1 MQDEQHEE
9 LPPSPSFE
17 TLDSLRQDNDNEAI
31 QPPNA
36 PSPILERRVASS
48 DAFPPQLSSRHR
60 CGEGSNA
67 PSLLNLNRQLEDLSR
82 DIQQLNARC
91 RSDSMPNINK
101 TPLRPQH
108 LLPEKQLQLLKQR
121 LPHLNSALSAR
132 GASTPSRT
140 GRESSQRRQDALP
153 TVSPSPPRSRCATS
167 VTRPYQSKQET
178 PCSSRVFPGR
188 ASERPIASPSSPSI
202 AANMDSVTP
211 AAVTEDP
218 QADGKQCAIMRT
230 RGGRIRVVV
239 RKRPLPPDEN
249 SCDCVSMDPPN
260 VKVAV
265 RKQRVDL
272 TEYAD
277 VNDFTFDDAFG
288 EDKHNEHVF
297 NSCCKELLET
307 TLQGGSASCF
317 AYGQTGSGKTHTMLG
332 NSGERGLYILAA
344 AAIFSSL
351 EKDQEVYASLYEI
364 YCNSLFDLLNN
375 RSPVVVREDHN
386 RRMQITGLTWHAV
399 TSAEELQLLINSGAD
414 QRSTGSTTA
423 NERSSRSHAVLTIQV
438 RDREDNRFCGTLN
451 LVDLAGSE
459 RAADTATND
468 RQTRQEGAE
477 INKSLLALKE
487 CIRALDE
494 KKKHV
499 PFRGSK
505 LTEILRDSFIGN
517 SRTVMIANISAS
529 SQNYEHTLNTLR
541 YAFRVK
547 GLSIVNFEPS
557 RARNAPR
564 PLKPIVPDVNP
575 AQGVPLMSG
584 VPSRTTPG
592 RRRTASSN
600 VTSHAAAGAAAPPA
614 ASHAKGYNS
623 MVPVT
628 TRRNVSSNNTP
639 FNLRNNAGSPFRG
652 GAQGNNVDSRADDEQ
667 VAEYVRRLTREKVM
681 NILPQTKLNEAREQP
696 SPKNDYSLQDESCSF
711 SFNHEL
717 MKELEDRVVEE
728 IKAELTKAIKDVLL
742 KRDKTFLR
750 LRREKALL
758 MRANTELEK
767 RMADCPHC
775 KGQAIRP
782 VQQQPN

>member
-1 MQDEQHEE
+1 MQKSIQDEVRFSSSPRVLRSASRDTHKEMEE
-9 LPPSPSFE
+9 LPNASSP
-17 TLDSLRQDNDNEAI
+17 LLM
-31 QPPNA
+31 
-36 PSPILERRVASS
+36 RRVASL
-48 DAFPPQLSSRHR
+48 DALPPRPSSRHPR
-60 CGEGSNA
+60 SEGDSA
-67 PSLLNLNRQLEDLSR
+67 PSVLNPNRQLEDLSR
-82 DIQQLNARC
+82 DTQLLNAYGG
-91 RSDSMPNINK
+91 SDSMPGINK
-101 TPLRPQH
+101 IPVKSFQQH
-108 LLPEKQLQLLKQR
+108 LQGRQFHFAKHR
-121 LPHLNSALSAR
+121 LPQLSNVQSARSVSTPARKGRQSPRCRYNALPALSSSPPRTRR
-132 GASTPSRT
+132 GASFARPYPNKPGTPQSSR
-140 GRESSQRRQDALP
+140 A
-153 TVSPSPPRSRCATS
+153 PPR
-167 VTRPYQSKQET
+167 
-178 PCSSRVFPGR
+178 R
-188 ASERPIASPSSPSI
+188 ASARPIASPSSPL
-202 AANMDSVTP
+202 AAPLHRADSVIT
-211 AAVTEDP
+211 AAVAEDSS
-218 QADGKQCAIMRT
+218 ADGKQSAVART

-239 RKRPLPPDEN
+239 RKRPLPPDEEG
-249 SCDCVSMDPPN
+249 CDCVSMDPPN

-297 NSCCKELLET
+297 DSCCKELLET

-386 RRMQITGLTWHAV
+386 RRMHITGLTWHAV

-438 RDREDNRFCGTLN
+438 RDRGDNRFCGTLN

-547 GLSIVNFEPS
+547 GLSVVNFEPS

-564 PLKPIVPDVNP
+564 PLKPVVSDMNP
-575 AQGVPLMSG
+575 TQGVPQVNAGPLK
-584 VPSRTTPG
+584 TTPG
-592 RRRTASSN
+592 RWRSVSSN
-600 VTSHAAAGAAAPPA
+600 AFLA
-614 ASHAKGYNS
+614 N
-623 MVPVT
+623 
-628 TRRNVSSNNTP
+628 RRNVSSGNALVQQRNHVTSSPLRSNNTQGA
-639 FNLRNNAGSPFRG
+639 NIASGAGENNFAVYVRQIAGEVV
-652 GAQGNNVDSRADDEQ
+652 GNIIPQLRADGGRDSS
-667 VAEYVRRLTREKVM
+667 
-681 NILPQTKLNEAREQP
+681 LPSN
-696 SPKNDYSLQDESCSF
+696 SDYLQEEVSGV
-711 SFNHEL
+711 SFNDEL
-717 MKELEDRVVEE
+717 IRQLEDRVVARM
-728 IKAELTKAIKDVLL
+728 KLDVIRLV
-742 KRDKTFLR
+742 RDTM
-750 LRREKALL
+750 LRRERAISKLRSENTMLSKLNGALER
-758 MRANTELEK
+758 RAAECAHCRGQNT
-767 RMADCPHC
+767 R
-775 KGQAIRP
+775 QI
-782 VQQQPN
+782 QQQQN